1 MSKKIEYGLQVDLD
15 GAEKTQRQLGDLE
28 DGTKKLT
35 THVEQSGTAAQ
46 KTGKKVDGMGNAI
59 QQSNTKT
66 EQAHGEQ
73 RKLRQSLK
81 NTEKAVTGATKQ
93 VNEFTGQLDKT
104 QKKAKSSTLKALH
117 NEFFSLK
124 NIMKE
129 LGIPKVSKQIA
140 GVTRSTKSWLTQ
152 LAKTVSALKH
162 VNNELRITA
171 TLTNSLSIVQLKLN
185 AAKAQ
190 TVRQIKAEQ
199 RAYTSSNQLL
209 AAQKKELDKNV
220 KGSHAATNASK
231 AHEQQVRRTTS
242 SIKAFMAQAAL
253 MLGMFI
259 SLAGAS
265 KALTATDDF
274 NVLQQR
280 IKTATAATGDYLSVS
295 RELYSVTQ
303 QNNAA
308 FDSTVALFQR
318 LSQGRKELQASNAD
332 MLDFTDTVQKL
343 GVISG
348 ATNENMKFGLTQLA
362 QAMSG
367 SVVRA
372 EEFNSLIENIPEV
385 ANRIAIGMNKT
396 KGELRQMMLAGE
408 LMSRDV
414 FNVLILQADEVA
426 QQFNSIEISMQ
437 RGMQSFRTSL
447 SSALSRLDE
456 VSNTTGNIALLLKD
470 AADTLDSMNAS
481 QLQNLVAG
489 LAAIVSFG
497 AAVIILKNMG
507 ISILAIATASK
518 TAGVAIRTFALGGA
532 AQMNVF
538 GQVVNKTTFKTR
550 ALTVATKG
558 LKASLSLLGGPVG
571 LAALAGLA
579 IYEYLSAAE
588 QASEPTQILA
598 DKLYNLTAAFDS
610 TNNAAVRADMAA
622 NTAQILGLAEQINTA
637 TQKQAQLQAQ
647 LNNAQYLDA
656 GSRQQV
662 TAALNEQN
670 SLVNGLINKR
680 SALMQA
686 NAALANTEDN
696 LNALTWQNVQTFGA
710 YDKRLQQLHSQ
721 LTAGDI
727 GWGEYILKA
736 QRIDSL
742 FIKMTGST
750 FKQQKA
756 LDKLMATLYPGQKAF
771 ADYQA
776 QSELLKRAMD
786 TGVISFGAYTH
797 AMTQLTK
804 AQVSGK
810 KALSDTEKQLKQN
823 VKQNKNYVT
832 QLQQELALSK
842 FTGKELAVQTAL
854 RKLNADATDE
864 QKQQVQD
871 LSEAIYDFQ
880 QTQNLESL
888 IESADEF
895 GNAWSRS
902 GSVIIDTFG
911 SIADAMNDYS
921 AKIESIAA
929 LEAKLAKEKAN
940 YLPSSKQ
947 YKELEKAELGLA
959 KKRTA
964 ANISSYSTIAGAASQ
979 MFSEQSKGR
988 EALHRMEQV
997 FAAAEIAL
1005 ALQKAAANALTAI
1018 TNQGAGDPYTAF
1030 ARIAAMAA
1038 LMAGLGVFSGST
1050 SGGNIQSAA
1059 DVQKAQGTGS
1069 VFGDSG
1075 AKSESISNAWQRF
1088 EDIELDQLAELQGIR
1103 TSMHSLNSGISR
1115 LAVTLTQGLD
1125 FNGGSYG
1132 GELGKTYGGFAG
1144 SKPLSFISSFG
1155 GLLPDPIGDFI
1166 FGKFSSTKKELLDSG
1181 ISFLSQTLGDIL
1193 DSGAVQAQLYNTI
1206 ETTKKK
1212 FWGLSKKTSTDIEY
1226 SDLNVAIEQQMGAI
1240 FGHIGDSVIEAAQ
1253 LLGFETVQ
1261 VTQSVMG
1268 AVFDDAG
1275 DIPEHIRDRLS
1286 GYWQSITTTTEMSLE
1301 DALANF
1307 EINLPQISFK
1317 DLSGEEIQ
1325 QELEAVFSQQADL
1338 IAKHLVPSITEYQ
1351 QIGEGAYD
1359 TLLRVAQEQVVFN
1372 DHLARMGAG
1381 LGDLS
1386 NTMQIDVAQ
1395 AIIELSGGLDKFTD
1409 ASNTFFKEFFSE
1421 EEQFAHLQQSLNEAL
1436 GSVGQTL
1443 PATREEFKQL
1453 VVGIDK
1459 TTEEGQRLFAMLLQL
1474 SGAADQF
1481 YDALE
1486 DSNSALNEATK
1497 LQEQR
1502 LAFETDISR
1511 ALAEMDMSQLQI
1523 ALRNLDE
1530 WYQAQITQA
1539 EELGAET
1546 ALLETLYG
1554 RRRQD
1559 AIQQAL
1565 ENINTENQR
1574 QLETLNRDTEREL
1587 NNLTQQH
1594 DSAVSELNSQYQQL
1608 FDTMNAL
1615 SGNIDGSILSIR
1627 RSMSGWDEVVYV
1639 ASLVREHQ
1647 QSKSAPWNSY
1657 TVPQWHA
1664 IKLRWMLMT
1673 CWPPS
1678 SVNATKPTWQI
1689 MMH

>member
-1 MSKKIEYGLQVDLD
+1 MNNYEVSIKFSTKD
-15 GAEKTQRQLGDLE
+15 GRVVVRD
-28 DGTKKLT
+28 
-35 THVEQSGTAAQ
+35 V
-46 KTGKKVDGMGNAI
+46 NAI
-59 QQSNTKT
+59 
-66 EQAHGEQ
+66 AD
-73 RKLRQSLK
+73 
-81 NTEKAVTGATKQ
+81 A
-93 VNEFTGQLDKT
+93 
-104 QKKAKSSTLKALH
+104 
-117 NEFFSLK
+117 
-124 NIMKE
+124 
-129 LGIPKVSKQIA
+129 
-140 GVTRSTKSWLTQ
+140 
-152 LAKTVSALKH
+152 
-162 VNNELRITA
+162 
-171 TLTNSLSIVQLKLN
+171 
-185 AAKAQ
+185 
-190 TVRQIKAEQ
+190 
-199 RAYTSSNQLL
+199 
-209 AAQKKELDKNV
+209 
-220 KGSHAATNASK
+220 ASK
-231 AHEQQVRRTTS
+231 ANDKLKGGATAG
-242 SIKAFMAQAAL
+242 KQAAQGYNQAAGASGKFKRQAAGGNDELVKMIRHAHL
-253 MLGMFI
+253 MTAGI
-259 SLAGAS
+259 IGLAGAMRGL
-265 KALTATDDF
+265 KLADDF

-280 IKTATAATGDYLSVS
+280 IKTATAETGDYISVS
-295 RELYSVTQ
+295 RQLYSVTQ
-303 QNNAA
+303 QNNAS
-308 FDSTVALFQR
+308 FGTTVALFQR
-318 LSQGRKELQASNAD
+318 LSQGRKELKASNAD
-332 MLDFTDTVQKL
+332 MLDFTDAVQKL

-367 SVVRA
+367 SIVRA

-385 ANRIAIGMNKT
+385 ANRIAQGFNLT
-396 KGELRQMMLAGE
+396 KGELRQMMLQGQ

-414 FNVLILQADEVA
+414 FNVLILQADEIA
-426 QQFNSIEISMQ
+426 QQFDTIEVSMQ
-437 RGMQSFRTSL
+437 RGMQSFETAL
-447 SSALSRLDE
+447 ASALSRLDQA
-456 VSNTTGNIALLLKD
+456 SGTTGELAGLLKD
-470 AADTLDSMNAS
+470 AAQSLDSMSTAE
-481 QLQNLVAG
+481 LQNLVAS
-489 LAAIVSFG
+489 LAAIVGFG
-497 AAVIILKNMG
+497 AAVLILKKTG
-507 ISILAIATASK
+507 ISIAAIGAASK
-518 TAGVAIRTFALGGA
+518 VAYTGLRTLAVGTQA
-532 AQMNVF
+532 ATVRMNGYRIVAK
-538 GQVVNKTTFKTR
+538 QTTLQTR
-550 ALTVATKG
+550 LLSVGFKG
-558 LKASLSLLGGPVG
+558 LRASMAFLGGPTG
-571 LAALAGLA
+571 LAALAAWG
-579 IYEYLSAAE
+579 IYEYMSSADD
-588 QASEPTQILA
+588 ASEPTQILI
-598 DKLYNLTAAFDS
+598 DKLYNLSAAFDS
-610 TNNAAVRADMAA
+610 TNNSAVRADMAA
-622 NTAQILGLAEQINTA
+622 NTAQILALAEQINAA

-670 SLVNGLINKR
+670 KLVNGLINKR

-696 LNALTWQNVQTFGA
+696 LNALSWESVQTFGA
-710 YDKRLQQLHSQ
+710 YDKRLQ
-721 LTAGDI
+721 A
-727 GWGEYILKA
+727 LKA
-736 QRIDSL
+736 QLDKGNISFGEYLLQAQRVDSM
-742 FIKMTGST
+742 FVQMTGTT
-750 FKQQKA
+750 FEQHDA
-756 LDKLMATLYPGQKAF
+756 LEKLQGKLAPGQKAW
-771 ADYQA
+771 ADYQDQA
-776 QSELLKRAMD
+776 ELLNQAFQVGIIPTMGEYQDWMDKLTAAYDKNNKR
-786 TGVISFGAYTH
+786 
-797 AMTQLTK
+797 
-804 AQVSGK
+804 
-810 KALSDTEKQLKQN
+810 LSEAERQQKQN
-823 VKQNKNYVT
+823 LAQNKDYVT

-842 FTGKELAVQTAL
+842 FTGKELTVQTAL
-854 RKLNADATDE
+854 RKLNADATDK
-864 QKQQVQD
+864 QKQKVRE

-880 QTQNLESL
+880 ESQNLESL
-888 IESADEF
+888 IESADQF

-964 ANISSYSTIAGAASQ
+964 ANLSSFGAITGAASQ

-997 FAAAEIAL
+997 FTAFEIAL
-1005 ALQKAAANALTAI
+1005 ALKKAAANALTAI

-1059 DVQKAQGTGS
+1059 DVQKAQGTGT
-1069 VFGDSG
+1069 VFGDSS
-1075 AKSESISNAWQRF
+1075 AKSESINNAWQRF

-1103 TSMHSLNSGISR
+1103 TSMQSLNSGISR
-1115 LAVTLTQGLD
+1115 LAVTLTRGLD

-1181 ISFLSQTLGDIL
+1181 ISFLSQTLGEIL

-1261 VTQSVMG
+1261 VTQTVMG

-1275 DIPEHIRDRLS
+1275 DIPDHIRERLS

-1338 IAKHLVPSITEYQ
+1338 IAKHLVPSITDYQ

-1381 LGDLS
+1381 LGNLS

-1436 GSVGQTL
+1436 GSVGQSL

-1523 ALRNLDE
+1523 SLRNLDE
-1530 WYQAQITQA
+1530 WYQAQIKQA
-1539 EELGAET
+1539 EELGADT
-1546 ALLETLYG
+1546 TLLETLYG

-1559 AIQQAL
+1559 AIKQAL

-1587 NNLTQQH
+1587 STLTQQH

-1608 FDTMNAL
+1608 FDTMSAL

-1627 RSMSGWDEVVYV
+1627 RFTWPAWSGNISR
-1639 ASLVREHQ
+1639 ANQHLG
-1647 QSKSAPWNSY
+1647 
-1657 TVPQWHA
+1657 A
-1664 IKLRWMLMT
+1664 I
-1673 CWPPS
+1673 
-1678 SVNATKPTWQI
+1678 I
-1689 MMH
+1689 